1 MAILLTAVGLKGHH
15 EDANVLRS
23 HMVDVVLLLGECAD
37 TVAVLLATL
46 LTTDLERVF
55 VQSASV
61 LQVGTS
67 WQVAQQERLDG
78 AEVELARGG
87 RREHC
92 GQLGTVRGGVK
103 APDGCVDHLPVF
115 GTVGLGGGGR
125 ACVHLVSGFDRALVV
140 RDEHVS
146 HDVRLEV
153 SDASVGGR
161 RVQVALQDDER

>member
-1 MAILLTAVGLKGHH
+1 MKGHF

-23 HMVDVVLLLGECAD
+23 HVLDVVFLLDECAD
-37 TVAVLLATL
+37 EVAVLLATL
-46 LTTDLERVF
+46 LTTDLERV
-55 VQSASV
+55 ASV

-87 RREHC
+87 RREHR
-92 GQLGTVRGGVK
+92 GQLGTVRRVK

-125 ACVHLVSGFDRALVV
+125 VCVHLMSGLDGALVV
-140 RDEHVS
+140 WDEHVG

-153 SDASVGGR
+153 GDASVGGGR
-161 RVQVALQDDER
+161 GQVALQDGER

>member
-78 AEVELARGG
+78 AEVELARGV
-87 RREHC
+87 RREHR
-92 GQLGTVRGGVK
+92 GQLGTVRGVK

-125 ACVHLVSGFDRALVV
+125 ARVHLVSGFDRALVV

-146 HDVRLEV
+146 HDVCLEV
-153 SDASVGGR
+153 GDASVGGR
-161 RVQVALQDDER
+161 HVQVALQDGER